1 MRAQPS
7 QHFTAPPPRY
17 SEGGLVKRL
26 EQLGIGRPSTYAVI
40 LKLLQDRGHA
50 RLSPRL
56 PTSPHLSLELLQD
69 RGYAEL
75 VSRSLRPLPLGQ
87 MLTAL
92 LTSQLERYA
101 NYEYTAR
108 QRGTVGASSVT
119 HD

>member
-1 MRAQPS
+1 VRAQPS

-50 RLSPRL
+50 HLSPRL

-101 NYEYTAR
+101 NYEYAAR
-108 QRGTVGASSVT
+108 QR
-119 HD
+119 

>member
-1 MRAQPS
+1 VRAQPS

-40 LKLLQDRGHA
+40 LKLLQDRG
-50 RLSPRL
+50 
-56 PTSPHLSLELLQD
+56 
-69 RGYAEL
+69 YAEL

-92 LTSQLERYA
+92 LTSQLERHIG
-101 NYEYTAR
+101 NEYTAR
-108 QRGTVGASSVT
+108 QR
-119 HD
+119 